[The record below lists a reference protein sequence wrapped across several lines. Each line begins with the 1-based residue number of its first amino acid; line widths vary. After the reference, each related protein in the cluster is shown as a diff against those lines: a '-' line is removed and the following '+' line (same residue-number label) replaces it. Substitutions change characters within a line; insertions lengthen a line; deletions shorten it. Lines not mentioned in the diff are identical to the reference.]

1 MNKTNKKFKIYVLH
15 FSHTDVGYT
24 DTQEKMKTHHVSFV
38 KEVLDIIDERSD
50 FKWNCETYWVVECFL
65 KEASKTDIERFVK
78 AVNSGK
84 IGLSGSY
91 LNLTELVPE
100 NVYRGILADNK
111 KQRDVLGIVAK
122 SALTSD
128 INGYSWG
135 FTDILAEQNITNLM
149 SCIHTNHGYHPLMK
163 KQTPFWWE
171 SPKGKKIL
179 VWNGEHYNLG
189 NELGI
194 AQAASFE
201 YTIQDGLTLSELN
214 KFDKAVLRIKTYVDT
229 IKKQGY
235 EYPFVPISLSGNMTD
250 NSPASTQ
257 IPEFIEKFNQ
267 LNLNIELEM
276 CTLDDFFDCV
286 QEEAEIEIPTYK
298 GDWTDWWADGVG
310 STPADVI
317 QYRRAARNYSIAEK
331 MDSKRTL
338 LSDEIFKK
346 ARHDLIFYGE
356 HTWGY
361 SSSITEPY
369 HPQVNNLDQWK
380 RLYVLKASET
390 TTIMLEKI
398 QQNLGET
405 ALSLRKELQFKAVNP
420 HDRSIKEML
429 TIDLEHFYGH
439 ENFDVM
445 DKETG
450 ELVPFQI
457 SSYSRGPE
465 ICIWLDMKSK
475 EEKVYIL
482 KEKEK
487 ELNSPGLKAAM
498 GIEGVDDLAWR
509 RREELLNGGT
519 ASIEGIENNY
529 LKVSYNKKQGIYS
542 IYDKIRKV
550 EYRDN
555 NKPYGLFTPIYEVTP
570 RDIGEDYLLVRRNMG
585 RNRKAFRTNRSV
597 GKLFDVKVLENGSL
611 YSRVELKYS
620 LEGTETCSVILTTYH
635 LTPKMDID
643 FRVHKDSVWEPENLY
658 LSLPFI
664 SETNYIDKCSSIIR
678 PRIDQLPGTCTDF
691 YLLQNGLVF
700 ENNQSQILLSCQDT
714 PLISMG
720 TLDAHDIR
728 LMEDTGLSNTS
739 EVYSWIMNNFWE
751 TNFKASLGGF
761 YQFHYELAIGNKG
774 NIEDSFEQLVA
785 MNEGV
790 LQFYQFE

>member
-149 SCIHTNHGYHPLMK
+149 SCIHTHHGYHPLMK

-276 CTLDDFFDCV
+276 CTLDDFLI
-286 QEEAEIEIPTYK
+286 AYK
-298 GDWTDWWADGVG
+298 
-310 STPADVI
+310 
-317 QYRRAARNYSIAEK
+317 
-331 MDSKRTL
+331 
-338 LSDEIFKK
+338 
-346 ARHDLIFYGE
+346 
-356 HTWGY
+356 
-361 SSSITEPY
+361 
-369 HPQVNNLDQWK
+369 
-380 RLYVLKASET
+380 
-390 TTIMLEKI
+390 
-398 QQNLGET
+398 
-405 ALSLRKELQFKAVNP
+405 
-420 HDRSIKEML
+420 
-429 TIDLEHFYGH
+429 
-439 ENFDVM
+439 
-445 DKETG
+445 
-450 ELVPFQI
+450 
-457 SSYSRGPE
+457 
-465 ICIWLDMKSK
+465 
-475 EEKVYIL
+475 
-482 KEKEK
+482 
-487 ELNSPGLKAAM
+487 
-498 GIEGVDDLAWR
+498 
-509 RREELLNGGT
+509 
-519 ASIEGIENNY
+519 
-529 LKVSYNKKQGIYS
+529 KKQKLKFQPIKGI
-542 IYDKIRKV
+542 
-550 EYRDN
+550 
-555 NKPYGLFTPIYEVTP
+555 GLT
-570 RDIGEDYLLVRRNMG
+570 GG
-585 RNRKAFRTNRSV
+585 RTV
-597 GKLFDVKVLENGSL
+597 
-611 YSRVELKYS
+611 
-620 LEGTETCSVILTTYH
+620 
-635 LTPKMDID
+635 
-643 FRVHKDSVWEPENLY
+643 
-658 LSLPFI
+658 
-664 SETNYIDKCSSIIR
+664 
-678 PRIDQLPGTCTDF
+678 
-691 YLLQNGLVF
+691 
-700 ENNQSQILLSCQDT
+700 
-714 PLISMG
+714 
-720 TLDAHDIR
+720 
-728 LMEDTGLSNTS
+728 
-739 EVYSWIMNNFWE
+739 
-751 TNFKASLGGF
+751 
-761 YQFHYELAIGNKG
+761 
-774 NIEDSFEQLVA
+774 
-785 MNEGV
+785 
-790 LQFYQFE
+790 